1 MGVSVPNKVN
11 LDNIKINRD
20 GTASFP
26 NSVAVVDESG
36 VIIFVV
42 DKSWTDAQIM
52 TALKLAN
59 HSFDTGEAHGMETKA
74 EQIRVVL

>member
-1 MGVSVPNKVN
+1 VN
-11 LDNIKINRD
+11 
-20 GTASFP
+20 
-26 NSVAVVDESG
+26 
-36 VIIFVV
+36 IFVV

-74 EQIRVVL
+74 EQIRTVL